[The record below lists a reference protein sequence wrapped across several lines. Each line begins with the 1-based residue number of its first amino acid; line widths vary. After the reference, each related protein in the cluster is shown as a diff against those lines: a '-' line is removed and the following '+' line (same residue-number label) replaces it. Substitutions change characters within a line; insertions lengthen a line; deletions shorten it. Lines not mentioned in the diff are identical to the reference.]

1 MTQVIR
7 MKTQDLNNW
16 FQTMSIDTND
26 ITKLKVSQNIK
37 NAILTLIAPY
47 AQGIQATFEFPD
59 IDTNKADI
67 LHEKLIGLC
76 DIIRHADDDK
86 FTHVSKGMIQ
96 NVALTT
102 IKHIY
107 RVATNNNN
115 ENDRPYVVTNDPD
128 VSNILSKVFILL
140 YASNQENENRQ
151 HLYDEMTR
159 FAVIC
164 LLLANRTPSY
174 TFNKPY
180 PLDNMTQDAIYTAT
194 AQYAKSLGM

>member
-1 MTQVIR
+1 

-26 ITKLKVSQNIK
+26 INKLKVSPNIK

-47 AQGIQATFEFPD
+47 AQGIQAVFEFPN
-59 IDTNKADI
+59 IDSSKAEI
-67 LHEKLIGLC
+67 LHEKLIKLC

-86 FTHVSKGMIQ
+86 FTIHASEGMIR

-107 RVATNNNN
+107 KVATNNNN
-115 ENDRPYVVTNDPD
+115 NENDPYVVTNDPD

-174 TFNKPY
+174 TFNVTY
-180 PLDNMTQDAIYTAT
+180 PLKNGMTQDAIYAAT
-194 AQYAKSLGM
+194 AQYAKSLGI